1 MTDVMNNTLY
11 SSSCEPTAFG
21 VLQNQ
26 EHYNTAAVLEW
37 VIALIYILFVA
48 SFTLDF
54 LPAIHTKHDRFPT
67 REEMHAAMEQGNGP
81 SYSGGPTYPD
91 NQSAHSGEPMMMH
104 QTGEPVTQPP
114 RRF

>member
-1 MTDVMNNTLY
+1 MTNETFCCNR
-11 SSSCEPTAFG
+11 TAFG

-26 EHYNTAAVLEW
+26 NHYNRVAILEW
-37 VIALIYILFVA
+37 VIALIYILYVA

-54 LPAIHTKHDRFPT
+54 LPAVHTKHDRFPT

-81 SYSGGPTYPD
+81 SYSGGPTYTDD
-91 NQSAHSGEPMMMH
+91 NSMHSAQPMMH
-104 QTGEPVTQPP
+104 QTGQPVTQPP

>member
-1 MTDVMNNTLY
+1 MHHLSLSFSLV
-11 SSSCEPTAFG
+11 TAFG

-54 LPAIHTKHDRFPT
+54 LPAVHTKHDRFPT

-91 NQSAHSGEPMMMH
+91 DHSVHSGQPMMH